1 MHLFSTGLLHALT
14 PPAQRTPAP
23 LHSWVDRLGNMQSVL
38 KGNIKA
44 ACHPKFPSF
53 PYPSAPSMWPFLNKQ
68 KASKNDDAPARRP
81 MRFAKLLDGMGDFRD
96 LGNHDTAL
104 KFWLPEPA
112 REALEDLADRQ
123 GESMSELLRQFLAQ
137 HTYGVYAFQLMNE
150 RYPGLFKV
158 GLPQPNDGI
167 RFSRM
172 RVKEEGKKRIDTYW
186 VPELGKN
193 VMSIKLW
200 LPKRLRDD
208 LQLLADHTG
217 IKLSQYIREIVISRL
232 LGHGTLPKR
241 LEMLDAHPLA
251 SAEAWEAGH
260 DVPMQQVSEEEYRK
274 HDDGQVRTEWVPAN
288 GTTS

>member
-1 MHLFSTGLLHALT
+1 
-14 PPAQRTPAP
+14 
-23 LHSWVDRLGNMQSVL
+23 
-38 KGNIKA
+38 
-44 ACHPKFPSF
+44 
-53 PYPSAPSMWPFLNKQ
+53 MWSFLNKQ
-68 KASKNDDAPARRP
+68 KTSHKDAAPARRP
-81 MRFAKLLDGMGDFRD
+81 MRFAQLLEGMGDFRD

-137 HTYGVYAFQLMNE
+137 HTYGVYAFQLMND

-158 GLPQPNDGI
+158 GLPQPDNMI
-167 RFSRM
+167 RFSM
-172 RVKEEGKKRIDTYW
+172 RRGGEEGKKRIDTYW

-200 LPKRLRDD
+200 LPKRMRDD
-208 LQLLADHTG
+208 LQVLADHTG

-241 LEMLDAHPLA
+241 PEMMDAQPLA
-251 SAEAWEAGH
+251 SAVLWENGET
-260 DVPMQQVSEEEYRK
+260 VEMRQVDEDEYRK
-274 HDDGQVRTEWVPAN
+274 HGDGQVRIEWVPDN
-288 GTTS
+288 SPTT